1 MASSTA
7 STWRKR
13 DRRHGNM
20 GRRRKAFESRQST
33 PSYQALFAGYGE
45 PGQAVP
51 AGAVKAEK
59 PAKPSK
65 SSTSA

>member
-33 PSYQALFAGYGE
+33 PSYEALFAGFGE
-45 PGQAVP
+45 PG
-51 AGAVKAEK
+51 KAAPVVGGGK
-59 PAKPSK
+59 PGKPGP
-65 SSTSA
+65 SSS

>member
-7 STWRKR
+7 STWVKR

-33 PSYQALFAGYGE
+33 PSYAKLFAACGE
-45 PGQAVP
+45 PGTALV
-51 AGAVKAEK
+51 AAAAK
-59 PAKPSK
+59 PAAKKPVK
-65 SSTSA
+65 KA